1 MRAPVSSS
9 RITGSSGDLVR
20 RMNPNHP
27 TRARADL
34 DWRSAVRSAVASRT
48 AATSST
54 TMGTHCQEVIGWGS
68 RIFSHASYRA
78 NNPPRVNST
87 IATRKA

>member
-9 RITGSSGDLVR
+9 RITGSSGALLR
-20 RMNPNHP
+20 RMKPNQP
-27 TRARADL
+27 TRERAVL
-34 DWRSAVRSAVASRT
+34 DWRSAVRSAVASMT
-48 AATSST
+48 TATSST
-54 TMGTHCQEVIGWGS
+54 ATGTHCQEVIGWGS

-78 NNPPRVNST
+78 NSPPRVNST